1 MKFVYTTIIAIIFAN
16 QLYSQCANTS
26 NIYTFTY
33 ATKTYEVIKEQKSWK
48 EASACAVERG
58 GYLVEINDV
67 NEQNAVY
74 NAIINGAGVSP
85 TYTSIENGGGIAYVW
100 IGATDQRTEGIWLW
114 DGNNDSLGI
123 NFWKGEGA
131 NGSGG
136 GTAVG
141 SSYINW
147 GGTSVNNPNEPD
159 NYDVGQHHAAIGLAG
174 WPEGTTMLGVASEWN
189 DIIGSSEL
197 YYVVEKDNAT
207 GIKDNKTILNG
218 DLRMYPNPTNSMVTF
233 DIYYDLIE
241 IYDLNGKLLKQLTNA
256 NSVDFVGFNKGTYLI
271 KTTEK
276 SIIKFGKFIL
286 N

>member
-1 MKFVYTTIIAIIFAN
+1 MKLFYTTIIAIIFAN

-33 ATKTYEVIKEQKSWK
+33 DTKTYEVIKEQKSWTD
-48 EASACAVERG
+48 ASACAVERG

-67 NEQNAVY
+67 KEQNAVY

-100 IGATDQRTEGIWLW
+100 IGATDQRTEGTWLW
-114 DGNNDSLGI
+114 DGNNDSVGI
-123 NFWKGEGA
+123 NFWIGQGA

-136 GTAVG
+136 GTSVS
-141 SSYINW
+141 SSYFNW
-147 GGTSVNNPNEPD
+147 GGVSVGNPNEPD
-159 NYDVGQHHAAIGLAG
+159 NYEAGQHHAAIALTG
-174 WPEGTTMLGVASEWN
+174 WPAETTILGIAGEWN
-189 DIIGSSEL
+189 DIIGSSQL
-197 YYVVEKDNAT
+197 YYVVEKDNTT
-207 GIKDNKTILNG
+207 GLQNNKTILND
-218 DLRMYPNPTNSMVTF
+218 DLRMYPNPANSLLNF
-233 DIYYDLIE
+233 DKYYDLIE
-241 IYDLNGKLLKQLTNA
+241 IYNLNSKLLKQVMNTK
-256 NSVDFVGFNKGTYLI
+256 SVNFEGFNKGTYLI